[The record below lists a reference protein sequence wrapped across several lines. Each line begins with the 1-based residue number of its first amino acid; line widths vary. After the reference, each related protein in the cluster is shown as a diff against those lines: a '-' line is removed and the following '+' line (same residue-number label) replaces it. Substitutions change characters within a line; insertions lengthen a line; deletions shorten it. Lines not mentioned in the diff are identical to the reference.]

1 MKRTV
6 YAGLSALVVGVICV
20 ANVGAQQAADVAKPW
35 MNAQLPVEQR
45 VQMVLGQMTLEEK
58 IALVHGEGVAH
69 RKNASPAMQAAQLL
83 GNGGV
88 GLAITPPRLGLP
100 VIDMSDAAYG
110 VRSSAENGRYSTA
123 LPSNVGSAA
132 SWDTTA
138 ACAYGTLIGKELRAQ
153 GFDMTL
159 GGGTNLTRE
168 PRNGRT
174 FEYMGEDP
182 LLAGTMVGNRI
193 KCEGEQHVISD
204 IKHYAMNDQENGR
217 TQVDVHVGERAMRE
231 SDLLAFQIGLKVG
244 QPQAVMC
251 SYNGVNGDYSC
262 ENKYLLTEVLKKEW
276 GFQGFVV
283 SDWGG
288 THSTEKAS
296 AAGLDMEQPGDG
308 FFGEKLKAAVLAKR
322 VSMAE
327 LDEHVK
333 RILWAEF
340 ASGLV
345 DNLPHK
351 SLVDPQAGYDV
362 ARRTEEQSLVLLKN
376 RKELLPLAAGK
387 VKTVAVIGGRADYG
401 MISGGGSA
409 QVDAPGDP
417 DAGKWQHKVWFP
429 TSPLLALEAKAP
441 EAKVTFSSGEDIE
454 AAVAAAK
461 AAEVAVVFAWQWESE
476 GEDLESLSLPYGQD
490 KLIAAVVAA
499 NPRTVVVLET
509 GTAVTMPWLEQA
521 GAVVEAWYGGSKGGD
536 AVANVL
542 FGDVNPSGKLPM
554 TFPVSEADLPHP
566 VLVKPTPGA
575 KPGLS
580 FSVDYSEGA
589 KVGYK
594 WYEAEK
600 KPVLFPFGYGLSYTS
615 FKYSG
620 LKVSADGASV
630 SFTLKNEGKRKG
642 AEVAEV
648 YAAIPEAAG
657 EPWKRLVGW
666 QKVEL
671 AAGESR
677 ELTVSTEGL
686 AMSVWDEGAKRF
698 VMTPGAYKVMVGG
711 SSAELGLVGG
721 FTK

>member
-1 MKRTV
+1 
-6 YAGLSALVVGVICV
+6 
-20 ANVGAQQAADVAKPW
+20 
-35 MNAQLPVEQR
+35 
-45 VQMVLGQMTLEEK
+45 
-58 IALVHGEGVAH
+58 
-69 RKNASPAMQAAQLL
+69 
-83 GNGGV
+83 
-88 GLAITPPRLGLP
+88 
-100 VIDMSDAAYG
+100 
-110 VRSSAENGRYSTA
+110 
-123 LPSNVGSAA
+123 
-132 SWDTTA
+132 
-138 ACAYGTLIGKELRAQ
+138 
-153 GFDMTL
+153 
-159 GGGTNLTRE
+159 
-168 PRNGRT
+168 
-174 FEYMGEDP
+174 
-182 LLAGTMVGNRI
+182 
-193 KCEGEQHVISD
+193 
-204 IKHYAMNDQENGR
+204 
-217 TQVDVHVGERAMRE
+217 
-231 SDLLAFQIGLKVG
+231 LK
-244 QPQAVMC
+244 
-251 SYNGVNGDYSC
+251 S
-262 ENKYLLTEVLKKEW
+262 
-276 GFQGFVV
+276 
-283 SDWGG
+283 
-288 THSTEKAS
+288 
-296 AAGLDMEQPGDG
+296 
-308 FFGEKLKAAVLAKR
+308 
-322 VSMAE
+322 
-327 LDEHVK
+327 
-333 RILWAEF
+333 
-340 ASGLV
+340 
-345 DNLPHK
+345 
-351 SLVDPQAGYDV
+351 
-362 ARRTEEQSLVLLKN
+362 
-376 RKELLPLAAGK
+376 
-387 VKTVAVIGGRADYG
+387 VAVIGGRADYG

-441 EAKVTFSSGEDIE
+441 EAKVTFSSGENVE
-454 AAVAAAK
+454 EAVAAAK

-521 GAVVEAWYGGSKGGD
+521 GAVVEAWYGGSKGAD

-566 VLVKPTPGA
+566 VLVKPTRGA

-648 YAAIPEAAG
+648 YAAIPNAAG

-677 ELTVSTEGL
+677 ELTVPTEGL
-686 AMSVWDEGAKRF
+686 AMSVWDEGAKKF
-698 VMTPGAYKVMVGG
+698 VMTPGAYRVMVGG

>member
-1 MKRTV
+1 MRRIV
-6 YAGLSALVVGVICV
+6 HVGLVLLVVGM
-20 ANVGAQQAADVAKPW
+20 ASAGAQQTAEAPKPW
-35 MNAQLPVEQR
+35 TNAAVPVEKR
-45 VQMVLGQMTLEEK
+45 VEMVLEQMTLDEK

-88 GLAITPPRLGLP
+88 GLAVTPPRLGLP

-132 SWDTTA
+132 SWDPTA

-231 SDLLAFQIGLKVG
+231 SDLLAFQIGVKVG
-244 QPQAVMC
+244 DPKAVMC
-251 SYNGVNGDYSC
+251 SYNGVNGDYAC
-262 ENKYLLTEVLKKEW
+262 ENKYLLTDVLKKEW
-276 GFQGFVV
+276 GFKGFVV

-308 FFGEKLKAAVLAKR
+308 FFGEKLKAAVQAKR

-340 ASGLV
+340 ASGVV

-362 ARRTEEQSLVLLKN
+362 ARRAEEQSIVLLKN

-387 VKTVAVIGGRADYG
+387 LKSVAVIGGRADYG

-441 EAKVTFSSGEDIE
+441 EAKVTFSSGENVA

-461 AAEVAVVFAWQWESE
+461 SAEVAVVFAWQWESE
-476 GEDLESLSLPYGQD
+476 GSDLESLSLPEGQD

-509 GTAVTMPWLEQA
+509 GTAVTMPWLDQA

-566 VLVKPTPGA
+566 DLKKPTRGA

-620 LKVSADGASV
+620 LRVSADGSSV

-642 AEVAEV
+642 AEIAEV

-666 QKVEL
+666 EKVEL